1 MSDVTNISFEELAG
15 NLADLLTKVRE
26 EHTTIVVEYASGE
39 NVLIKPFSPSRQDA
53 QKGVSEDVTPVAD
66 DRTREQPPNQL
77 PDKENISSTGAVY
90 ELDPNS
96 LTPG

>member
-1 MSDVTNISFEELAG
+1 MSAVTHISFEELAG

-26 EHTTIVVEYASGE
+26 EHTTLVVEYATGE
-39 NVLIKPFSPSRQDA
+39 NVLIKPFSPPRLSTP
-53 QKGVSEDVTPVAD
+53 KESEDVTPVAE
-66 DRTREQPPNQL
+66 RTPQPQANQL

-90 ELDPNS
+90 DLDPDS